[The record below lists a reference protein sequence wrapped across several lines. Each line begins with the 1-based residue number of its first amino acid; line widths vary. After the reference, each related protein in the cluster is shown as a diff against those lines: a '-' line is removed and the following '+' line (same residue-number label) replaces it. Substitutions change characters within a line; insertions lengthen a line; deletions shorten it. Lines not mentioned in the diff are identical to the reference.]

1 MENNLELKV
10 VLNENPER
18 SLLGKWC
25 LDEYDSNDKKVDGDY
40 IPWAWPCYFRS
51 DQLRVIRQLELN
63 RYDENYALL
72 DKSRSD
78 YKVSVVG
85 DLRSGRS
92 DEDSILD
99 RVSYSLFGTN
109 RRITKFHLS
118 ITTARDQD
126 GLQGC
131 RIYGIPSY
139 DSEDS
144 NFISKTEDD
153 YFGIDL
159 YIDENEL
166 NDIVQAVESKNAD
179 NIVLRISGV
188 SGFYSYWSPTINTS
202 HIKIL
207 TSYHIIA
214 KPEGSTI
221 SPYLIGTADEFWISL
236 AKKSDNNLD
245 IEPGTEITEKNPER
259 TVREDLAYLSNSVD
273 SLRTIANSLKYPL
286 WLILIALLIIIFIK

>member
-40 IPWAWPCYFRS
+40 IPWAWRCYFRS

-63 RYDENYALL
+63 IYDENYELL

-99 RVSYSLFGTN
+99 KVTYSLFGTN
-109 RRITKFHLS
+109 RTITKFHLS
-118 ITTARDQD
+118 ITAARYQD

-139 DSEDS
+139 DSEGS
-144 NFISKTEDD
+144 NFRIKTEDD

-159 YIDENEL
+159 YIDEDEL

-179 NIVLRISGV
+179 SILLSMSGV

-202 HIKIL
+202 YIKIL
-207 TSYHIIA
+207 TSYHTIT

-221 SPYLIGTADEFWISL
+221 SPHLIGTADEFWISL
-236 AKKSDNNLD
+236 TKKSENNLD
-245 IEPGTEITEKNPER
+245 PEPDTENSDNAHDKIV
-259 TVREDLAYLSNSVD
+259 TVDLASISSRIDSIRLIIN
-273 SLRTIANSLKYPL
+273 SLRYPL
-286 WLILIALLIIIFIK
+286 WLIFIALLIIIFIK